1 MARETPFGAEKKSLI
16 SQVAHRTTMPACGG
30 GVWRTGMG
38 TERGGGVG
46 GGGGWA
52 RMLVVDEDEE
62 GKKVKKIE
70 VPVTPT
76 ENVRRMR
83 RLVGRKA
90 RVEVT
95 DGRTFFGDL
104 TCYDKDGNTLL
115 RDAREVRVD
124 KAGKEHNRIVGLALI
139 PLRHTVRFD
148 VEVRP
153 NEGPLLQPVPHNT
166 PAAPDNKAVHEESA
180 AEAAAAPDAL
190 EGIL

>member
-1 MARETPFGAEKKSLI
+1 VADHHLVAGGAEK
-16 SQVAHRTTMPACGG
+16 R
-30 GVWRTGMG
+30 R
-38 TERGGGVG
+38 GVG
-46 GGGGWA
+46 VGWA
-52 RMLVVDEDEE
+52 DRMLVVEEDEE
-62 GKKVKKIE
+62 GEKVKKIE

-124 KAGKEHNRIVGLALI
+124 KAGKEHNRVVGLALI

-166 PAAPDNKAVHEESA
+166 PAAAANTPAAADNEADHEDGA
-180 AEAAAAPDAL
+180 AAAAPDAL